1 MNEFKENAYIFAN
14 VDDFKEALD
23 NLENRVFK
31 IYDYQHGLH
40 QSEDL
45 AQRVFIMDLK
55 DAFDRI
61 KIDHRD

>member
-1 MNEFKENAYIFAN
+1 MCRFVLCKSVWQYAHQF
-14 VDDFKEALD
+14 D

-45 AQRVFIMDLK
+45 AQKVFIMDLK